1 MATNTIGAGVVLNE
15 GQIDVD
21 FRVEGNS
28 AEYLLMVDGSSDCVG
43 IGIAAPAVKMHIAGT
58 DAADTTYLRIE
69 NKPATAATHKSIMEF
84 WGNEGTSDGVSYN
97 IGRIFGE
104 FIGGAAYANTAL
116 VLGSAS
122 GGGAFNDEITLQNG
136 NVGIGTAAPANA
148 LHIVGSNSNTYVF
161 DGYDGDNA
169 GASGITNLTSTA
181 AVLSIIGGNDST
193 GQDAGLHLR
202 NENTNIDW
210 ALYLDLSDSDK
221 FKISRETV
229 DVLDIDSNGKATFAG
244 DVRIEGT
251 QIIQNPASGEH
262 AEITMRAGSGAN
274 ALLIMEADNS
284 EDNVDTWKLQVA
296 DGGIFSL
303 QGTGGGSWANALYFA
318 PTSHDATFTGDLI
331 MADGKGIDF
340 SADASPSA
348 GMTAEILD
356 DYEEG
361 TWTAVV
367 SDGTNPMTMDG
378 SIDTGYYTKVGNLV
392 TVTGYFVT
400 TSLGSASSY
409 LRITGL
415 PFTIV
420 SDNAAYSGG
429 GAAYGANYAVTAG
442 TSVSYFGEPGGTYIN
457 LRVWNAT
464 TGTSA
469 MQASEWT
476 DDGAI
481 IIGFSYRAA

>member
-1 MATNTIGAGVVLNE
+1 MALTGSTIASTYLKLLRANTDTMGADATASYI
-15 GQIDVD
+15 QD
-21 FRVEGNS
+21 S
-28 AEYLLMVDGSSDCVG
+28 ADTDSALSISTTRVG
-43 IGIAAPAVKMHIAGT
+43 IGTAAPAVKMHISGT

-104 FIGGAAYANTAL
+104 FQGGTAYANIAL

-318 PTSHDATFTGDLI
+318 PTSHDATFAGTVTFADAQNDAFMMRHWNGVLISAMEIGSAAAGGPALTFAESTAQGGAMFAGAQGAAPSGYHALTGFTTQRYMNVQRDYSTTEI
-331 MADGKGIDF
+331 NWSTSVAGANSWNMSVFMIDDF
-340 SADASPSA
+340 SISFP
-348 GMTAEILD
+348 
-356 DYEEG
+356 
-361 TWTAVV
+361 
-367 SDGTNPMTMDG
+367 
-378 SIDTGYYTKVGNLV
+378 
-392 TVTGYFVT
+392 
-400 TSLGSASSY
+400 TS
-409 LRITGL
+409 
-415 PFTIV
+415 
-420 SDNAAYSGG
+420 
-429 GAAYGANYAVTAG
+429 
-442 TSVSYFGEPGGTYIN
+442 
-457 LRVWNAT
+457 
-464 TGTSA
+464 
-469 MQASEWT
+469 
-476 DDGAI
+476 
-481 IIGFSYRAA
+481 